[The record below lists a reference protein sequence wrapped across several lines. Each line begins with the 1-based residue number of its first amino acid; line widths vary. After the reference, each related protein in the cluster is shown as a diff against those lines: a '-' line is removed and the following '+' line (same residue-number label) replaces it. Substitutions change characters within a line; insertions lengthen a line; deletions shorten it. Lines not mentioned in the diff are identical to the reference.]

1 MRLPRLPRYAPLL
14 ALLAA
19 CGDDGVRPAPYPPVA
34 GTYQVTGSFAD
45 HAGSSFAGTVQLTQ
59 ESQQTGAL
67 GGTAAINY
75 TIDAATGTVRGL
87 SLASVSSTG
96 QVAFRAGGATGESWT
111 FGGTLAGRTIVGQ
124 QALTRLGTTYTGP
137 FTAVRQ

>member
-1 MRLPRLPRYAPLL
+1 MRLARLSRYAPVL
-14 ALLAA
+14 ALLTA

-75 TIDAATGTVRGL
+75 TIDADTGTVRGL
-87 SLASVSSTG
+87 SLATVSSMRSRRFS
-96 QVAFRAGGATGESWT
+96 AATAIGNLY
-111 FGGTLAGRTIVGQ
+111 TLPIGKRSPPRIE
-124 QALTRLGTTYTGP
+124 TRFP
-137 FTAVRQ
+137 DSR